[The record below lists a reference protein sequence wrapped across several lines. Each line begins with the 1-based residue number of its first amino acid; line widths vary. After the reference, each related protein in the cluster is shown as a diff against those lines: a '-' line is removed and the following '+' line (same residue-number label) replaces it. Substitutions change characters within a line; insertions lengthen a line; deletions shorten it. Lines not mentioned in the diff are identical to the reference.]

1 MEWMFPISPV
11 AASRPRVSKHGAYF
25 AGPYKRWREEMIE
38 IVPLILGDSFVPL
51 GTPLQ
56 VDLELYVTHPK
67 KTKLLAPRADIDNY
81 IKSVFDSLNSKLW
94 EDDTQI
100 QKVYAVKQWTR
111 PKAKAYF
118 VIGVNEII

>member
-1 MEWMFPISPV
+1 
-11 AASRPRVSKHGAYF
+11 
-25 AGPYKRWREEMIE
+25 MIE

-51 GTPLQ
+51 TGPLQ
-56 VDLELYVTHPK
+56 VDLELCVTCPK

-81 IKSVFDSLNSKLW
+81 MKAVFDSLNGKLW

-100 QKVYAVKQWTR
+100 RKVYAVKEWTR
-111 PKAKAYF
+111 PKGKGYF